1 MRVLLDTHALLWWI
15 TQDSSLSQV
24 ARTTISETG
33 NEIVVSVA
41 SAWEMAIKVRNGRLP
56 QMAEF
61 VFDFTGNVKRERFTI
76 LDITADHAV
85 RAGLLS
91 GGHKDP
97 FDRMFIAQSQAE
109 NIPLISNEKL
119 FDGYGIR
126 RLW

>member
-1 MRVLLDTHALLWWI
+1 MRALLDTHALLWWI
-15 TQDSSLSQV
+15 TQDSSLSQL

-41 SAWEMAIKVRNGRLP
+41 SAWELALKVRYGRLP

-91 GGHKDP
+91 GDHKDP
-97 FDRMFIAQSQAE
+97 FDRMLIAQSQAE
-109 NIPLISNEKL
+109 NIPLISNEKM